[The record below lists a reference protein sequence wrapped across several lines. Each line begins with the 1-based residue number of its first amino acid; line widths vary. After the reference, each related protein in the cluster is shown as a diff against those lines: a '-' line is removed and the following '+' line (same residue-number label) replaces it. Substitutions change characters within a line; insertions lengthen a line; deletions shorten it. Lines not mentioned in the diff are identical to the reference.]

1 MKENFSLQD
10 LTDKL
15 KRINFNYN
23 ADQDTGFV
31 TKTDIQ
37 NKFKDIDFGTCLF
50 DSFYNAFKGE
60 RIDEP
65 IVFDKNVL
73 YDMIRDYKRKCNG
86 YYGLFGDPHHVYSY
100 IREYTSDWDCG
111 RIDLEQTKT
120 IDNPKILIVGNGA
133 YEGSE
138 DPEKDGHAV
147 AILSINAKTKDM
159 LLFDSNPT
167 SEESVNFFGKH
178 DNKFK
183 INLEKDL
190 INKDINYNF
199 VFNKHGI

>member
-1 MKENFSLQD
+1 MNN
-10 LTDKL
+10 
-15 KRINFNYN
+15 INFNYN
-23 ADQDTGFV
+23 TNQDTNFI
-31 TKTDIQ
+31 TKIDVQ

-65 IVFDKNVL
+65 WVFDRDTIL
-73 YDMIRDYKRKCNG
+73 DMIKYYKIKCNG
-86 YYGLFGDPHHVYSY
+86 HYSLFGDPYWVYSY
-100 IREYTSDWDCG
+100 IRDYTHDWDCG
-111 RIDLEQTKT
+111 CIDLRQTKT
-120 IDNPKILIVGNGA
+120 INNPKILIVGHGA

-147 AILSINAKTKDM
+147 AILSISTKTKDM

-167 SEESVNFFGKH
+167 CEESINFFGKH

-183 INLEKDL
+183 INLEKDI
-190 INKDINYNF
+190 INKGVNYNF
-199 VFNKHGI
+199 VFNRHERWKK